1 MAENDTLLVEHRT
14 TSNAPPLEDP
24 LTLDALLH
32 PLSKDDFLRQHFRQ
46 RCVVIRGG
54 GAERAATLFPAAS
67 AGDVEEVVEHT
78 ASERV
83 MAWVRTGG
91 TVRTMDGLPP
101 SRGTTARSV
110 DVDDPRSAVALHEA
124 GHALYCRAP
133 PGIEE
138 TLVNALLKETS
149 LGLPPVR
156 DAGPLAGRGEVE
168 MFCARKGH
176 VTAWHSDF
184 QENFTV
190 QLRGRKRWRLSQ
202 RREAHPLRGET
213 PHFADDSVLWDQA
226 KSRALGETVQSRK
239 RPRAAPGVEEVTLDA
254 GDVLYFPAG
263 VFHEVE
269 SLDDDNVSLNISL
282 MAPTTAE
289 VICSALRHRLL
300 CTDAG
305 RERVTSDAAGLAK
318 IEELLRDLRP
328 SPRTTSSLVKGVTR
342 NLTVGAICPPALTE
356 PRGAV
361 DGSDDDSDDDDA
373 DTETGGDDVPTFHIK
388 DSPPWLARAT
398 AQTADATLSVNQLYS
413 LTTPEQLGVP
423 ISRADEIVWVLVC
436 GNYAGNDELE
446 PAVRVRLV
454 MDRTNYSHLKKA
466 MASGDW
472 EALAPALRRYL
483 FHFGYLVLA
492 APSRDGSA
500 SSVL

>member
-1 MAENDTLLVEHRT
+1 MAEQDTLLVEHRT

-24 LTLDALLH
+24 LTLGALLH

-54 GAERAATLFPAAS
+54 GAERAAALFPAAS
-67 AGDVEEVVEHT
+67 AGDVEEVVENT

-91 TVRTMDGLPP
+91 TVRTMAGLPP
-101 SRGTTARSV
+101 SRGTTARSI
-110 DVDDPRSAVALHEA
+110 DIDDSRSAVALHEA

-133 PGIEE
+133 PAIEE

-156 DAGPLAGRGEVE
+156 DAGPLSGRGEVE

-184 QENFTV
+184 QENFTI
-190 QLRGRKRWRLSQ
+190 QLRGRKRWRLAH

-226 KSRALGETVQSRK
+226 KSRALGETMQSRK
-239 RPRAAPGVEEVTLDA
+239 RPRAAPGVEEVILDA

-269 SLDDDNVSLNISL
+269 SLDDDNISLNISL

-300 CTDAG
+300 RTDAG
-305 RERVTSDAAGLAK
+305 RARVTTDEVRLRQVLGMAQKELDALSAPHILPDA
-318 IEELLRDLRP
+318 LRK
-328 SPRTTSSLVKGVTR
+328 SPG
-342 NLTVGAICPPALTE
+342 
-356 PRGAV
+356 
-361 DGSDDDSDDDDA
+361 DGNMSEDSDDESDDI
-373 DTETGGDDVPTFHIK
+373 PTFHVAQN
-388 DSPPWLARAT
+388 DPDWLRAAT
-398 AQTADATLSVNQLYS
+398 ATTAGRTVSINPLYS
-413 LTTPEQLGVP
+413 LTTQEQLGVRLTRDCP
-423 ISRADEIVWVLVC
+423 NNRVDPWVLVC

-454 MDRTNYSHLKKA
+454 MPKDTYRALKKVVDGGA
-466 MASGDW
+466 WAVLD
-472 EALAPALRRYL
+472 PALRGYL
-483 FHFGYLVLA
+483 FHFGYLVL
-492 APSRDGSA
+492 ST
-500 SSVL
+500 

>member
-1 MAENDTLLVEHRT
+1 MAAEQDALLVEHRT

-54 GAERAATLFPAAS
+54 GAERAAALFPAAS
-67 AGDVEEVVEHT
+67 AGDVEEVVENT

-101 SRGTTARSV
+101 SRGTTARSI
-110 DVDDPRSAVALHEA
+110 DVDDPRNAVALHEA

-133 PGIEE
+133 PAIEE
-138 TLVNALLKETS
+138 ALVNALLKETS

-156 DAGPLAGRGEVE
+156 DAGPLSGRGEVE

-184 QENFTV
+184 QENFTI
-190 QLRGRKRWRLSQ
+190 QLRGRKRWRLAH

-226 KSRALGETVQSRK
+226 KSRALGETLQSRK
-239 RPRAAPGVEEVTLDA
+239 RPRAAPEVEEVVLDA

-269 SLDDDNVSLNISL
+269 SLDDDNISLNISL

-300 CTDAG
+300 RTDAG
-305 RERVTSDAAGLAK
+305 RARVTTDEVRLRQVLGMAQKELDALSAPHILPDA
-318 IEELLRDLRP
+318 LRK
-328 SPRTTSSLVKGVTR
+328 SPG
-342 NLTVGAICPPALTE
+342 
-356 PRGAV
+356 
-361 DGSDDDSDDDDA
+361 DGNMSEDSDDESDDI
-373 DTETGGDDVPTFHIK
+373 PTFHVAQN
-388 DSPPWLARAT
+388 DPDWLRA
-398 AQTADATLSVNQLYS
+398 ATVPTYDPAISVNPLYT
-413 LTTPEQLGVP
+413 LTTQEQLGDRTRGGHDRW
-423 ISRADEIVWVLVC
+423 ILVC
-436 GNYAGNDELE
+436 GNYAGNDDLE

-454 MDRTNYSHLKKA
+454 MPKETYLRLKQV

-472 EALAPALRRYL
+472 ASLRAVRCGSKLCGYL
-483 FHFGYLVLA
+483 FHFGYLV
-492 APSRDGSA
+492 ST
-500 SSVL
+500 

>member
-1 MAENDTLLVEHRT
+1 MAEEQDTLLVDHRT

-32 PLSKDDFLRQHFRQ
+32 PLSKEDFLRRHFRQ

-54 GAERAATLFPAAS
+54 GAERAAALFPAAS
-67 AGDVEEVVEHT
+67 AGDVEEVVENT

-101 SRGTTARSV
+101 SRGTTARSI
-110 DVDDPRSAVALHEA
+110 DVDDPRNAMALHEA

-133 PGIEE
+133 PAIEE

-190 QLRGRKRWRLSQ
+190 QLRGRKRWRLAQ

-226 KSRALGETVQSRK
+226 KSRALGETLQSRK
-239 RPRAAPGVEEVTLDA
+239 RPRAAPGVEEVILDA

-269 SLDDDNVSLNISL
+269 SLDDDNISLNISL

-300 CTDAG
+300 RTDAG
-305 RERVTSDAAGLAK
+305 RARVTTD
-318 IEELLRDLRP
+318 
-328 SPRTTSSLVKGVTR
+328 
-342 NLTVGAICPPALTE
+342 TVGLYENLIHALASARDE
-356 PRGAV
+356 LKELSPSHILPGALRESPG
-361 DGSDDDSDDDDA
+361 DGNMSEDSDDESDDI
-373 DTETGGDDVPTFHIK
+373 PTFHVAQN
-388 DSPPWLARAT
+388 DPDWLQLAT
-398 AQTADATLSVNQLYS
+398 VQAHDPALSVNPLYT
-413 LTTPEQLGVP
+413 LTTQEQLGDRTRGGHDRW
-423 ISRADEIVWVLVC
+423 ILVC
-436 GNYAGNDELE
+436 GNYAGNDDLE

-454 MDRTNYSHLKKA
+454 MPKETYLKLKEVL
-466 MASGDW
+466 ASGDW
-472 EALAPALRRYL
+472 ASLRRVRSGTKLCGYL
-483 FHFGYLVLA
+483 FHFGYLVL
-492 APSRDGSA
+492 PS
-500 SSVL
+500 

>member
-14 TSNAPPLEDP
+14 TTNAPPLEDP

-67 AGDVEEVVEHT
+67 AGDVEEVVENT

-101 SRGTTARSV
+101 SRGTTARSI
-110 DVDDPRSAVALHEA
+110 DVEDPRSAVALHQA

-156 DAGPLAGRGEVE
+156 DAGPLSGRGEVE

-202 RREAHPLRGET
+202 RREAHPLRATT

-226 KSRALGETVQSRK
+226 KARALGETLQSRK
-239 RPRAAPGVEEVTLDA
+239 RPRAAPGVEEVTLEA

-269 SLDDDNVSLNISL
+269 SLDDDNISLNISL

-300 CTDAG
+300 RTDEG
-305 RERVTSDAAGLAK
+305 RARVTTNELQLCKALHKAGKELDALKLGHLLPGALLA
-318 IEELLRDLRP
+318 
-328 SPRTTSSLVKGVTR
+328 SPG
-342 NLTVGAICPPALTE
+342 
-356 PRGAV
+356 
-361 DGSDDDSDDDDA
+361 DGNMSEDSEDESDDI
-373 DTETGGDDVPTFHIK
+373 PTF
-388 DSPPWLARAT
+388 DVAENDPDWLQAAKAKT
-398 AQTADATLSVNQLYS
+398 ESQAVSVNPLYS
-413 LTTPEQLGVP
+413 LTTQEQLGD
-423 ISRADEIVWVLVC
+423 RTRGGHDRWVLVC

-454 MDRTNYSHLKKA
+454 MPKGTYMALKKVI
-466 MASGDW
+466 ASGDW
-472 EALAPALRRYL
+472 ASLRAFGQGRALCGYL
-483 FHFGYLVLA
+483 VHFGYLVLE
-492 APSRDGSA
+492 
-500 SSVL
+500 

>member
-1 MAENDTLLVEHRT
+1 MAEQDALLVEHRT

-67 AGDVEEVVEHT
+67 AGDVEEVVENT

-110 DVDDPRSAVALHEA
+110 DVDDPRSAVALHQA

-138 TLVNALLKETS
+138 ALVNALLKETS
-149 LGLPPVR
+149 LGLPPLR
-156 DAGPLAGRGEVE
+156 DAGPLSGRGEVE

-184 QENFTV
+184 QENFTI
-190 QLRGRKRWRLSQ
+190 QLRGRKRWRLAH

-269 SLDDDNVSLNISL
+269 SLDDDNISLNVSL

-289 VICSALRHRLL
+289 VICSALRHKLL

-305 RERVTSDAAGLAK
+305 RARVTSDAAGLSKLGELLFAAAK
-318 IEELLRDLRP
+318 GAHGHSARLRDL
-328 SPRTTSSLVKGVTR
+328 
-342 NLTVGAICPPALTE
+342 TVGMICPPALTE

-361 DGSDDDSDDDDA
+361 AGSDDDDDDD
-373 DTETGGDDVPTFHIK
+373 DGDDIPTFNIK
-388 DSPPWLARAT
+388 DAPPWLARAT